1 MEMTT
6 AVAAQSKAPALSSAA
21 LYREHAQRVA
31 GWASRLGGP
40 RRGADLEDVVQE
52 VFLRVHRAL
61 PGFRGEAEVTTW
73 LYRITENVVRARLR
87 KERLRRF
94 FGFDGGSSE
103 KAEREVPSPR
113 LTPEGDFERSER
125 ARLLYDALDR
135 IPESY
140 RNPFI
145 LFEIEGLP
153 GEEVARLVGVKL
165 PTLWVRLSRAR
176 EQVANELHGRSK
188 KSARRIR
195 ELAAPKPAEE
205 RGEL

>member
-1 MEMTT
+1 MAPLSMTAT
-6 AVAAQSKAPALSSAA
+6 VTTGVVRGLTSAG

-31 GWASRLGGP
+31 AWASRLGGP

-73 LYRITENVVRARLR
+73 LYRITENVVRARMR
-87 KERLRRF
+87 KERLRKF
-94 FGFDGGSSE
+94 FGFDGTSYEE
-103 KAEREVPSPR
+103 KSAEVPSPR
-113 LTPEGDFERSER
+113 PTPEGDLEHRER
-125 ARLLYDALDR
+125 AKMLYDALDNV
-135 IPESY
+135 PATY
-140 RNPFI
+140 RNSFI

-176 EQVANELHGRSK
+176 EHVQVQLQKQLKG
-188 KSARRIR
+188 KS
-195 ELAAPKPAEE
+195 
-205 RGEL
+205 RGKA

>member
-1 MEMTT
+1 MERT
-6 AVAAQSKAPALSSAA
+6 AVVASPAPALSSAV

-94 FGFDGGSSE
+94 LGLSDSSE
-103 KAEREVPSPR
+103 QAEREVPSPR
-113 LTPEGDFERSER
+113 PTPEGDVERIER

-135 IPESY
+135 IPETY

-176 EQVANELHGRSK
+176 DQVAQQLLGEEK
-188 KSARRIR
+188 KARARAQQAARRVEASR
-195 ELAAPKPAEE
+195 
-205 RGEL
+205 

>member
-1 MEMTT
+1 
-6 AVAAQSKAPALSSAA
+6 VARLSSAE
-21 LYREHAQRVA
+21 LFREHAQRVS

-61 PGFRGEAEVTTW
+61 PGFRGDSEVTTW
-73 LYRITENVVRARLR
+73 LYRITENVVRARMR

-94 FGFDGGSSE
+94 LGFDVASGNDES
-103 KAEREVPSPR
+103 REVPSPR
-113 LTPEGDFERSER
+113 PTPEGDLEHRER
-125 ARLLYDALDR
+125 ARMLYDALDR
-135 IPESY
+135 IPATY

-145 LFEIEGLP
+145 LFEIEGLS

-176 EQVANELHGRSK
+176 AQVQSELVRQQRGGRR
-188 KSARRIR
+188 ARS
-195 ELAAPKPAEE
+195 
-205 RGEL
+205 

>member
-1 MEMTT
+1 MMSTTPTEMV
-6 AVAAQSKAPALSSAA
+6 AVRTPTHVAGLSSAG

-31 GWASRLGGP
+31 AWASRLGGP

-61 PGFRGEAEVTTW
+61 PGFRGESEVTTW
-73 LYRITENVVRARLR
+73 LYRITENVVRARMR

-94 FGFDGGSSE
+94 FGLEGGRE
-103 KAEREVPSPR
+103 KDEAEDVPSLRPS
-113 LTPEGDFERSER
+113 PEGDLEHRQR
-125 ARLLYDALDR
+125 ARMLYDALDR
-135 IPESY
+135 MSDLY

-176 EQVANELHGRSK
+176 EQVQAELTKLQAGGRRGRS
-188 KSARRIR
+188 
-195 ELAAPKPAEE
+195 
-205 RGEL
+205 

>member
-1 MEMTT
+1 MEITADARMT
-6 AVAAQSKAPALSSAA
+6 VPVLSSAA

-61 PGFRGEAEVTTW
+61 PRFRGESEITTW

-94 FGFDGGSSE
+94 FGFDGSSSE
-103 KAEREVPSPR
+103 QAETEAISPR
-113 LTPEGDFERSER
+113 LTPEGDFERNQR

-135 IPESY
+135 VPATY
-140 RNPFI
+140 RNLFI
-145 LFEIEGLP
+145 LFEIEGLA
-153 GEEVARLVGVKL
+153 GEEVARLLGVKTA
-165 PTLWVRLSRAR
+165 TLWVQLSRAR
-176 EQVANELHGRSK
+176 AHVANELERVQS
-188 KSARRIR
+188 
-195 ELAAPKPAEE
+195 KPAKHRAAEHME
-205 RGEL
+205 

>member
-1 MEMTT
+1 MIAVTT
-6 AVAAQSKAPALSSAA
+6 PKVVSALSSAA

-61 PGFRGEAEVTTW
+61 PGFRGESEVTTW
-73 LYRITENVVRARLR
+73 LYRITENVVRARMR

-94 FGFDGGSSE
+94 FGFDGGNGPGE
-103 KAEREVPSPR
+103 PENVPSLRPS
-113 LTPEGDFERSER
+113 PEGDLEHRER
-125 ARLLYDALDR
+125 ARMLYDALDR
-135 IPESY
+135 ISETY

-176 EQVANELHGRSK
+176 EQVHQELTKQQRGGRR
-188 KSARRIR
+188 ARS
-195 ELAAPKPAEE
+195 
-205 RGEL
+205 

>member
-1 MEMTT
+1 MAPLSMTATATT
-6 AVAAQSKAPALSSAA
+6 AAVRGLTSAGI
-21 LYREHAQRVA
+21 YREHAQRVA
-31 GWASRLGGP
+31 AWASRLGGP

-73 LYRITENVVRARLR
+73 LYRITENVVRERMR

-94 FGFDGGSSE
+94 IGFDGSTRSGPGDDPT
-103 KAEREVPSPR
+103 ADVPSPR
-113 LTPEGDFERSER
+113 PTPEGDLEHRER
-125 ARLLYDALDR
+125 ARMLYDALDR
-135 IPESY
+135 VSETY

-176 EQVANELHGRSK
+176 EQVQVQLQKQLKGK
-188 KSARRIR
+188 RRGK
-195 ELAAPKPAEE
+195 A
-205 RGEL
+205 

>member
-1 MEMTT
+1 MAPFAMTATTTT
-6 AVAAQSKAPALSSAA
+6 AAVRGLTSAG

-31 GWASRLGGP
+31 AWASRLGGP

-73 LYRITENVVRARLR
+73 LYRITENVVRARMR

-94 FGFDGGSSE
+94 FGFDGTTRDGE
-103 KAEREVPSPR
+103 TADVPSPR
-113 LTPEGDFERSER
+113 PTPEGDLEHRER
-125 ARLLYDALDR
+125 ARMLYDALDR
-135 IPESY
+135 VSETY

-176 EQVANELHGRSK
+176 EQVQVQLQKQLKGN
-188 KSARRIR
+188 RRGN
-195 ELAAPKPAEE
+195 A
-205 RGEL
+205 

>member
-1 MEMTT
+1 MAGSTEMIA
-6 AVAAQSKAPALSSAA
+6 AVTGKRVVGLTSAG

-61 PGFRGEAEVTTW
+61 PGFRGESEVTTW
-73 LYRITENVVRARLR
+73 LYRITENVVRARMR

-94 FGFDGGSSE
+94 FGFDGGNSKDSE
-103 KAEREVPSPR
+103 EVASMRPGPD
-113 LTPEGDFERSER
+113 GDLEHRER
-125 ARLLYDALDR
+125 ARMLYDALDR
-135 IPESY
+135 ISDTY

-145 LFEIEGLP
+145 LFEIEGLA

-176 EQVANELHGRSK
+176 EQVNAELQKRQRGPRGR
-188 KSARRIR
+188 A
-195 ELAAPKPAEE
+195 
-205 RGEL
+205 

>member
-1 MEMTT
+1 MGRVSTEMTAVLAST
-6 AVAAQSKAPALSSAA
+6 ARVHSSAA

-61 PGFRGEAEVTTW
+61 PGFRGESEITTW

-94 FGFDGGSSE
+94 FGFDGGTSTVGE
-103 KAEREVPSPR
+103 EREVPSLRPS
-113 LTPEGDFERSER
+113 PEGDLEHRER
-125 ARLLYDALDR
+125 ARMLYDALDR
-135 IPESY
+135 IPEIY

-176 EQVANELHGRSK
+176 EQVTTELERQQRGA
-188 KSARRIR
+188 ARARAST
-195 ELAAPKPAEE
+195 LP
-205 RGEL
+205 